1 MDGPPSLMHPFIT
14 QAAIKVGD
22 KLTDSPEY
30 YRILSASNGEA
41 VYLSEF
47 KGKNLCINTFLKSH
61 VLMNQLQSTTGKA
74 PVVLF
79 FYPKAATPGC
89 TKEACGFRDN
99 YAAFTSAGVKVFGI
113 SGDAPEANAEF
124 AKANNLPFQLLSDK
138 DNILR
143 KVFGIPNDFL
153 GLLPGRQTYVIDK
166 DSKVVL
172 SFNSALDVEAHVR
185 SALDT
190 IKNL

>member
-1 MDGPPSLMHPFIT
+1 MMNPF
-14 QAAIKVGD
+14 QAALKVGD

-30 YRILSASNGEA
+30 YRILSSSDGQA

-47 KGKNLCINTFLKSH
+47 KGKS
-61 VLMNQLQSTTGKA
+61 

-89 TKEACGFRDN
+89 TKEACGFRDA
-99 YAAFTSAGVKVFGI
+99 YADFTKAGVKVFGI
-113 SGDAPEANAEF
+113 SADPPEVNKEF
-124 AKANNLPFQLLSDK
+124 AAANNIPFQLLTDK

-166 DSKVVL
+166 DSKIVL
-172 SFNSALDVEAHVR
+172 SFNSALDVEAHVKNAL
-185 SALDT
+185 SAVKT
-190 IKNL
+190 I